1 MTSLTSTITGVTRWG
16 IRLNGVNSTR
26 FGSTIIMR
34 SWSGGWVSNKDAT
47 MELMH
52 TLLPLP
58 VEPAIIRWGKLARSI
73 TTGAP
78 PVSWPMAIGRPPEAA
93 TFLNGALS
101 ITSLSITRLGE
112 GLGTSMPT
120 RASPGTGASRRRYG
134 VFRARARS
142 FSRARMLCTFTR
154 PPSPFSGPAAASA
167 PFLWPPPLLATHPG
181 TKPNLTI
188 LGPGLISLTATLTP
202 CSPKV
207 LSTSLAMSSKA
218 DASLSRGSA
227 GESNSMEG
235 RIQLSPALPAGLRP
249 DGSRTGAAVPASKSG
264 TRIWSSS

>member
-1 MTSLTSTITGVTRWG
+1 
-16 IRLNGVNSTR
+16 
-26 FGSTIIMR
+26 
-34 SWSGGWVSNKDAT
+34 

-101 ITSLSITRLGE
+101 ITSLSITRVGE
-112 GLGTSMPT
+112 GLGTSIPT

-134 VFRARARS
+134 VFRASARS

-154 PPSPFSGPAAASA
+154 PPSPLSGPSAASA
-167 PFLWPPPLLATHPG
+167 PLFRLLPLLGTHPG
-181 TKPNLTI
+181 TNPNLNN
-188 LGPGLISLTATLTP
+188 P
-202 CSPKV
+202 
-207 LSTSLAMSSKA
+207 
-218 DASLSRGSA
+218 
-227 GESNSMEG
+227 
-235 RIQLSPALPAGLRP
+235 
-249 DGSRTGAAVPASKSG
+249 RTGFDVIDGYVNAVLPQGALNQPG
-264 TRIWSSS
+264 HVFQGRCILVPRLGGGEQLDGRQNPTEPGFARRFEP